1 MARPVGS
8 FKDQSEFHYHTLRCN
23 VDMLKLIQLGLTF
36 TDAKGNLP
44 CVSGQFCIWQFN
56 FREFNLKEDMYAR
69 DSIELLKQSGIDF
82 AALELNGIDVRRF
95 GELLMVSD
103 VVLNN
108 DVKWITFHSGYD
120 FGYLLKLLTCKEL
133 PQTETEFFDILS
145 QYFPQVYDMKLMMK
159 RLGNIHGGLNKL
171 ADLLQ
176 VERIGPQHQAGS
188 DSLLTAFTFFKLCSS
203 SLCSEGIER
212 FKGILYGLGREGSD
226 STELE

>member
-36 TDAKGNLP
+36 TDTKGNLP
-44 CVSGQFCIWQFN
+44 CVSGQFYIWQFN

-108 DVKWITFHSGYD
+108 DKVDH
-120 FGYLLKLLTCKEL
+120 
-133 PQTETEFFDILS
+133 LS
-145 QYFPQVYDMKLMMK
+145 QWL
-159 RLGNIHGGLNKL
+159 
-171 ADLLQ
+171 
-176 VERIGPQHQAGS
+176 
-188 DSLLTAFTFFKLCSS
+188 
-203 SLCSEGIER
+203 
-212 FKGILYGLGREGSD
+212 
-226 STELE
+226 

>member
-108 DVKWITFHSGYD
+108 DVKWRHKTERYFRGMVEAVSEVCNGL
-120 FGYLLKLLTCKEL
+120 LLKAT
-133 PQTETEFFDILS
+133 
-145 QYFPQVYDMKLMMK
+145 
-159 RLGNIHGGLNKL
+159 L
-171 ADLLQ
+171 A
-176 VERIGPQHQAGS
+176 
-188 DSLLTAFTFFKLCSS
+188 
-203 SLCSEGIER
+203 
-212 FKGILYGLGREGSD
+212 
-226 STELE
+226 